1 MKIMG
6 VQVKIMYFCLK
17 LVLIFNIT
25 LVIMKSN
32 LFLVAMM
39 TFFFIQFTSISLF
52 AQEEAKTNPFS
63 VGADLVSSY
72 VWRGSKIGT
81 GPNIQPS
88 LKFST
93 GGFTL
98 GAWGSTSF
106 HEAGDPAEMDL
117 YALYTFNFGLS
128 IGATDYYYQGT
139 PYFRYETDSSS
150 HALEINMG
158 YTVKNFSVAANYVIN
173 DASKGG
179 PANKPGGGDMYFE
192 LTYAFK
198 NISVFAGAGNGWH
211 TTYKDNGDDVF
222 TVCNIGIKASKDI
235 KITDKF
241 SLPVTGALSVN
252 PDKEELNLV
261 VGITF

>member
-1 MKIMG
+1 MKTKTFTKSM
-6 VQVKIMYFCLK
+6 
-17 LVLIFNIT
+17 LVL
-25 LVIMKSN
+25 L
-32 LFLVAMM
+32 M
-39 TFFFIQFTSISLF
+39 TVLISVSLY
-52 AQEEAKTNPFS
+52 AQEDETKSPFS
-63 VGADLVSSY
+63 LGADVVSSY

-81 GPNIQPS
+81 GPNIQPW

-106 HEAGDPAEMDL
+106 HFDTDVAEMDL
-117 YALYTFNFGLS
+117 YTSYAFGFGLTV
-128 IGATDYYYQGT
+128 GLTDYYYQST
-139 PYFRYETDSSS
+139 PYFQYQGDTAS
-150 HALEINMG
+150 HAFEINAA
-158 YTVKNFSVAANYVIN
+158 YTIKNLSVSGNYIIN

-192 LTYAFK
+192 AAYAFK
-198 NISVFAGAGNGWH
+198 NFGVFLGAGNGWH

-222 TVCNIGIKASKDI
+222 AVCNIGIKAAKEI

-241 SLPVTGALSVN
+241 SLPVTGALSIN

-261 VGITF
+261 IGISF

>member
-1 MKIMG
+1 MKA
-6 VQVKIMYFCLK
+6 KIYSGTM
-17 LVLIFNIT
+17 
-25 LVIMKSN
+25 LVI
-32 LFLVAMM
+32 LM
-39 TFFFIQFTSISLF
+39 TVFSSISLF
-52 AQEEAKTNPFS
+52 AQEEEKESPFS
-63 VGADLVSSY
+63 LGADVVSSY

-81 GPNIQPS
+81 GPNIQPWM
-88 LKFST
+88 KFAK

-106 HEAGDPAEMDL
+106 HDFGDVAEMDIYTS
-117 YALYTFNFGLS
+117 YAFDFGLS
-128 IGATDYYYQGT
+128 VGLTDYFYQGS

-150 HALEINMG
+150 HAIEVNLG
-158 YTVKNFSVAANYVIN
+158 YTIKSFSIAANYIIN

-192 LTYAFK
+192 ANYAFK
-198 NISVFAGAGNGWH
+198 NFGVFLGAGNGWH

-222 TVCNIGIKASKDI
+222 TVCNIGIKTSKAL

-241 SLPVTGALSVN
+241 SLPLTGALSVN

-261 VGITF
+261 IGISF

>member
-1 MKIMG
+1 MKTKPFSKNMFI
-6 VQVKIMYFCLK
+6 L
-17 LVLIFNIT
+17 LLAVLIT
-25 LVIMKSN
+25 
-32 LFLVAMM
+32 
-39 TFFFIQFTSISLF
+39 ISLY
-52 AQEEAKTNPFS
+52 AQEEEKVSPFS
-63 VGADLVSSY
+63 LGADVVSSY

-81 GPNIQPS
+81 GPNVQPWMK
-88 LKFST
+88 LTK

-106 HEAGDPAEMDL
+106 HDFGDASEMDL
-117 YALYTFNFGLS
+117 YTSYAFKFGLTV
-128 IGATDYYYQGT
+128 GVTDYYYQGN

-150 HALEINMG
+150 HAFEVNLG
-158 YTVKNFSVAANYVIN
+158 YTVKSFSVSANYILN

-192 LTYAFK
+192 ANYAFK
-198 NISVFAGAGNGWH
+198 NFGVFLGAGNGWH

-222 TVCNIGIKASKDI
+222 AVCNIGIKTSKEL

-241 SLPVTGALSVN
+241 SLPITGALSVN

-261 VGITF
+261 VGISF